1 MYGFRACLRWSSDWR
16 AGRSLQGEN
25 AYTRITFL
33 TYISCK
39 QSAHMAVIIVLYN
52 LSFPQSC
59 TIHVQCPFK
68 CLASKKLRI
77 QYNNMWGKFYHNYR
91 LFLAIDK
98 IKPKG
103 KTLKV
108 ICALLTE
115 SNNEN
120 LLSFFSL
127 IIVITII
134 ISNYIRKCTCVL
146 YKKLNNWES

>member
-1 MYGFRACLRWSSDWR
+1 MYGFRACLRWSSDRR

-25 AYTRITFL
+25 AYTCITFL
-33 TYISCK
+33 TYSSCK
-39 QSAHMAVIIVLYN
+39 QSAHMTVIIVLYN

-77 QYNNMWGKFYHNYR
+77 QYNNMWGKFYHNNR

-103 KTLKV
+103 KTLKA
-108 ICALLTE
+108 ICALTE
-115 SNNEN
+115 AIMKICWF
-120 LLSFFSL
+120 FFSF
-127 IIVITII
+127 IIQC
-134 ISNYIRKCTCVL
+134 SYHFYNQ
-146 YKKLNNWES
+146 